1 MAKVNYNSRK
11 FLNPKQGM
19 AAIECNVEAG
29 SYLREA
35 VDANV
40 SISDCNRQVQ
50 LDFSMY
56 KKEDAKVKLAKINV
70 IIEELSKFKEQ
81 LELAAAEAGL
91 KR

>member
-29 SYLREA
+29 SYLRDA
-35 VDANV
+35 VDGHV
-40 SISDCNRQVQ
+40 TISDCNRQVQ

-56 KKEDAKVKLAKINV
+56 KKEDAKAKLAKINV

-81 LELAAAEAGL
+81 LEHAITEAGF